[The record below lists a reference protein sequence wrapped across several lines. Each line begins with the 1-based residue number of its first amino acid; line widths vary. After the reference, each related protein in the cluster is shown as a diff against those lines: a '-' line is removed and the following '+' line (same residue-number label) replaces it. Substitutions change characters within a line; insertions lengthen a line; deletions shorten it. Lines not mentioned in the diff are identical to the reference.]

1 MDHTLV
7 AHLDIPGMHP
17 ARQKRSRDLVA
28 ELLRAGLG
36 LLKDRDFDRLSIAD
50 LCAATGITVGSF
62 YARFD
67 SKEAFIRALQ
77 LGVVE
82 ESRRAMRRDYRS
94 DVAWPRGLAGFI
106 EWVVGTS
113 VTWNRRYEGLVRA
126 SLRQAGSDPAAWTPL
141 RELGHER
148 VSLALPIAL
157 SLLGRLTTA
166 ADEDAIRFAFQ
177 ILAGTMNNMIL
188 INPGPFSIHHEAT
201 PRMLSRAM
209 LKLIEG

>member
-1 MDHTLV
+1 MDATLV
-7 AHLDIPGMHP
+7 ADLDIPGMRP
-17 ARQKRSRDLVA
+17 ARQKRSRDLVT
-28 ELLRAGLG
+28 ELMRAGLE

-67 SKEAFIRALQ
+67 SKEAYIRALQ

-82 ESRRAMRRDYRS
+82 ESRRAMRRDYRQ

-113 VTWNRRYEGLVRA
+113 VRWNQRYEGLVRA
-126 SLRQAGSDPAAWTPL
+126 SLRHAGSDPGAWTPL

-157 SLLGRLTTA
+157 SLLARPA
-166 ADEDAIRFAFQ
+166 VSADEDAIRFAFQ

>member
-1 MDHTLV
+1 MDATLV
-7 AHLDIPGMHP
+7 AQLDIPGMRP

-28 ELLRAGLG
+28 ELMRAGLA
-36 LLKDRDFDRLSIAD
+36 LLKDRDFDRLSIAE

-67 SKEAFIRALQ
+67 GKEAYIRALQ

-82 ESRRAMRRDYRS
+82 EARRAMRRDYRA
-94 DVAWPRGLAGFI
+94 DIAWPRGLAGFI
-106 EWVVGTS
+106 DWVVGTS
-113 VTWNRRYEGLVRA
+113 VAWNRRYEGLVRA
-126 SLRQAGSDPAAWTPL
+126 SLRQAGGEPGAWTPL

-148 VSLALPIAL
+148 VCLALPIAL
-157 SLLGRLTTA
+157 ALLGRPTLA

-177 ILAGTMNNMIL
+177 ILSGTVNNMIL
-188 INPGPFSIHHEAT
+188 VNPGPFSIHDEAT

>member
-1 MDHTLV
+1 MDATLV
-7 AHLDIPGMHP
+7 ADLDIPGMRP
-17 ARQKRSRDLVA
+17 ARQKRSRELVG
-28 ELLRAGLG
+28 ELLRAGLE

-67 SKEAFIRALQ
+67 GKETYLQALQ
-77 LGVVE
+77 RAVVAE
-82 ESRRAMRRDYRS
+82 TERAMARDYRAGL
-94 DVAWPRGLAGFI
+94 AWPRGLAGFI
-106 EWVVGTS
+106 DWVVGTS
-113 VTWNRRYEGLVRA
+113 VTWNRRYEGLIRA

-157 SLLGRLTTA
+157 SLLGRPAVA

-177 ILAGTMNNMIL
+177 ILSGTMNNMIL

-201 PRMLSRAM
+201 PRMLTRAM

>member
-1 MDHTLV
+1 MDATLV
-7 AHLDIPGMHP
+7 ADLDIPGMRP

-28 ELLRAGLG
+28 ELMRAGLA

-50 LCAATGITVGSF
+50 LCAATDITVGSF

-67 SKEAFIRALQ
+67 GKEAYIRALQ

-82 ESRRAMRRDYRS
+82 EARRAMRRDYRA
-94 DVAWPRGLAGFI
+94 DVAWPRGLAGFV

-126 SLRQAGSDPAAWTPL
+126 SLRQAGGDPTAWTPL

-157 SLLGRLTTA
+157 CLLGRPAVA
-166 ADEDAIRFAFQ
+166 ADADAIRFAFQ
-177 ILAGTMNNMIL
+177 ILSGTVNNMIL
-188 INPGPFSIHHEAT
+188 INPGPFSIHDEAT